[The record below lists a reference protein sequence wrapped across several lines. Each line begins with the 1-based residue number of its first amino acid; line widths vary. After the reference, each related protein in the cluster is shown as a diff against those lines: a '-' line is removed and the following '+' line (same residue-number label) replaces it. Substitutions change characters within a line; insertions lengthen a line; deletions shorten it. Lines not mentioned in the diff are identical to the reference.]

1 MCRRNSKVSAVSLLG
16 KTAML
21 AFALGAYSTIGS
33 ARDEPEPI
41 VSDEFA
47 SFYSS
52 SPPTSDF
59 ADPSHWD
66 DLHRRLELQQHQLSE
81 QAARL
86 ELLER
91 AAAEPVSAGPPATD
105 ESIRWDDWAPESG
118 PVIVA
123 PGECASAC
131 YPEYSLGGQYRL
143 MFNGANFDFHEAVIS
158 DHQPSQTFFNQRLR
172 TWLTVQ
178 TSEHVEAYIQVEV
191 GHIAWG
197 ENFEFPKT
205 YVGPRFP
212 PADDRVGIELRRGY
226 LTYHSDETGRWRA
239 GIQDWQDSFDQTL
252 ASSDWDFS
260 VGGLSWSTTLE
271 VAGEMRLL
279 AGAFVLFE
287 GDVRQ
292 ADDTILWTLDGD
304 WGQAETGSFGWSVY
318 AVTDHGHY
326 SYPTAPP
333 YDSSWDMW
341 WGLRGTLPMPLV
353 PLHGFAIYN
362 VGQRNELGGAPDFR
376 HQGFAAK
383 LATGPHFCWGG
394 ELRLQALYATGEG
407 DPSARNSSEFRTVA
421 QSVRDNFGAQ
431 GYWSYL
437 AITSPQGPSD
447 VNDLGVSLQNRGL
460 GLFTA
465 QAVFDYPIHECLTGK
480 FAVGWLRSA
489 APNPTSGACEMGT
502 ELLKMFT
509 YDFGGGLK
517 ADLGAAVLFTG
528 DFYKPAPDAPA
539 PDLLWETFCRVQL
552 EF

>member
-1 MCRRNSKVSAVSLLG
+1 MHRRVFTASAISRLG
-16 KTAML
+16 KTALL
-21 AFALGAYSTIGS
+21 AVALGALPTTGS
-33 ARDEPEPI
+33 AEDASEPAGLA
-41 VSDEFA
+41 EFA
-47 SFYSS
+47 SLH
-52 SPPTSDF
+52 SPSPIASGF
-59 ADPSHWD
+59 ADQASWD
-66 DLHRRLELQQHQLSE
+66 DLQRRLELQQQQLWE

-86 ELLER
+86 EQLER
-91 AAAEPVSAGPPATD
+91 TAAEPIPAGPPATD
-105 ESIRWDDWAPESG
+105 ESIRWDDWDPEAGSA
-118 PVIVA
+118 IVA
-123 PGECASAC
+123 PGECPSAC
-131 YPEYSLGGQYRL
+131 YPEFLLGGQYRL
-143 MFNGANFDFHEAVIS
+143 MFNAANFDFHEAVIT
-158 DHQPSQTFFNQRLR
+158 DHQPSQSFFNQRLR
-172 TWLTVQ
+172 TWLAVQ
-178 TSEHVEAYIQVEV
+178 TSEHVEGYVQVEV

-226 LTYHSDETGRWRA
+226 LTYNSDETGRWRA

-260 VGGLSWSTTLE
+260 VGGMSWLTTLD
-271 VAGEMRLL
+271 AWGEMRLL
-279 AGAFVLFE
+279 AGAFMLFE

-304 WGQAETGSFGWSVY
+304 WGQEETGSFGWSVY

-333 YDSSWDMW
+333 YDFAWDVW
-341 WGLRGTLPMPLV
+341 WGLRGTLPTPLV

-383 LATGPHFCWGG
+383 LATGSQRLGCGK
-394 ELRLQALYATGEG
+394 LRFQALYATGEG
-407 DPSARNSSEFRTVA
+407 NPTDRSSSEFRTVA

-460 GLFTA
+460 GLLTA
-465 QAVFDYPIHECLTGK
+465 QAVFDYTIHECLAGH

-489 APNPTSGACEMGT
+489 APNPTSGAREMGT
-502 ELLKMFT
+502 EILKMFT

-517 ADLGAAVLFTG
+517 ADLGGAVLFTG
-528 DFYKPAPDAPA
+528 DFYKPAPDAPS
-539 PDLLWETFCRVQL
+539 PDVLWETFCRVQL